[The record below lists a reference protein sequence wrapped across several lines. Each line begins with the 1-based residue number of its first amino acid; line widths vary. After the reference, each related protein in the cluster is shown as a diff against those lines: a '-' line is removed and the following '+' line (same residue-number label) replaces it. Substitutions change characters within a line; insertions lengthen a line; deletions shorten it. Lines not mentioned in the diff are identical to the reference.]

1 VVNGAWLLVQA
12 FRTIADLPPAVQ
24 IAAAGAVIAILAVLG
39 LAVQSGGSRSGSAGS
54 GESRRGNADDCWK
67 YGVFYFNRDD
77 PALFVPKRFGLNL
90 GYTLN
95 FANRLSWV
103 VLVVSL
109 LPAVAL
115 IVWLPHVVGR
125 IHRGDIRTR

>member
-1 VVNGAWLLVQA
+1 MLVQT
-12 FRTIADLPPAVQ
+12 FTTLADLPPAVQ
-24 IAAAGAVIAILAVLG
+24 IAAAGAVIAILAVFV
-39 LAVQSGGSRSGSAGS
+39 LAMQSGGSRSGSATETG
-54 GESRRGNADDCWK
+54 RPNPDDCWK

-77 PALFVPKRFGLNL
+77 PALFVPKRFGLNF

-95 FANRLSWV
+95 FANRWSWV

-125 IHRGDIRTR
+125 IHRGDLRTR

>member
-1 VVNGAWLLVQA
+1 MADCAWLLVQT
-12 FRTIADLPPAVQ
+12 FRTIADLPPAGQ
-24 IAAAGAVIAILAVLG
+24 IAAAGAVIAILAVFV
-39 LAVQSGGSRSGSAGS
+39 LAVQSGGSRSGSASES
-54 GESRRGNADDCWK
+54 GRSIPDDCWK

-95 FANRLSWV
+95 FANRWSWV

-109 LPAVAL
+109 FPVVAL

-125 IHRGDIRTR
+125 IHRGDLRTR

>member
-1 VVNGAWLLVQA
+1 VADGVWLLVQT

-24 IAAAGAVIAILAVLG
+24 IAAAGAVIAILAVFV
-39 LAVQSGGSRSGSAGS
+39 LAVQSGGSRSGSAGAGKS
-54 GESRRGNADDCWK
+54 GRDNPDCWK

-95 FANRLSWV
+95 FANRWSWV

-125 IHRGDIRTR
+125 IHRGDLRTR

>member
-1 VVNGAWLLVQA
+1 VADGAWLLVQT

-24 IAAAGAVIAILAVLG
+24 IAAAGAVIAILAVFV
-39 LAVQSGGSRSGSAGS
+39 LAVQSGGSRSGSAGG
-54 GESRRGNADDCWK
+54 GESGRGNPDDCWK

-77 PALFVPKRFGLNL
+77 PALFVPKRFNI

-95 FANRLSWV
+95 FANRWSWV

-109 LPAVAL
+109 LPVVAL

-125 IHRGDIRTR
+125 IHRGDLRTR

>member
-1 VVNGAWLLVQA
+1 MADGAWLLVQT

-24 IAAAGAVIAILAVLG
+24 IAAAGAVIAILVVFM
-39 LAVQSGGSRSGSAGS
+39 LAVQSGGSRFGSASES
-54 GESRRGNADDCWK
+54 GRGNPDDCWK

-95 FANRLSWV
+95 FANRWSWV

-125 IHRGDIRTR
+125 IHRGDLRTR

>member
-1 VVNGAWLLVQA
+1 VAGGAWLLVQT
-12 FRTIADLPPAVQ
+12 FRTIADLPAAVQ
-24 IAAAGAVIAILAVLG
+24 IAAAGAVIAILSLFV
-39 LAVQSGGSRSGSAGS
+39 LAVQSGGSRSGSTGASES
-54 GESRRGNADDCWK
+54 GRGNPNDCWK

-77 PALFVPKRFGLNL
+77 PALFVPKPCGLNL

-95 FANRLSWV
+95 FANRWSWV

-125 IHRGDIRTR
+125 IHRGDLRTR

>member
-1 VVNGAWLLVQA
+1 MADGAWLLVQT

-24 IAAAGAVIAILAVLG
+24 IAAAGAVIAILAVFV
-39 LAVQSGGSRSGSAGS
+39 LAVQSGGSRSGSAA
-54 GESRRGNADDCWK
+54 ESARGHPDDCWK

-77 PALFVPKRFGLNL
+77 PALFVPKRLGLNF

-95 FANRLSWV
+95 FANRWSWII
-103 VLVVSL
+103 LVVSL

-115 IVWLPHVVGR
+115 IAWLPHLVGR
-125 IHRGDIRTR
+125 IHRGDLRTR

>member
-1 VVNGAWLLVQA
+1 VVNGAWLVVQT

-24 IAAAGAVIAILAVLG
+24 IAAAGAVIAILAVFV
-39 LAVQSGGSRSGSAGS
+39 LALQSGGSRSGSAGT
-54 GESRRGNADDCWK
+54 GESGRGNPDDCWK

-77 PALFVPKRFGLNL
+77 HALFVPKRFGLNL

-95 FANRLSWV
+95 FANRWSWV

-109 LPAVAL
+109 LPAVAVIL
-115 IVWLPHVVGR
+115 WLPHLVGR

>member
-1 VVNGAWLLVQA
+1 MDDAAWLVVQT
-12 FRTIADLPPAVQ
+12 FKTIADLPPAVQ
-24 IAAAGAVIAILAVLG
+24 IAAAGAVIAILAVFA
-39 LAVQSGGSRSGSAGS
+39 LAVQSGGSRSGSASES
-54 GESRRGNADDCWK
+54 GRGNPDDCWK

-95 FANRLSWV
+95 FANRWSWV

-115 IVWLPHVVGR
+115 IVWLPHVVAR
-125 IHRGDIRTR
+125 IHRGDLRIR